1 MTYFL
6 FVVLWQVSVRI
17 ILYYRLSSEHR
28 FRSSGQRGKGTCVLR
43 SLAEGSGQCSKVSQ
57 NDNHRIQGGALWWTI
72 KELLLSR
79 RTVSL
84 SVLKSNPHWE
94 LLFSFIASCDTSGS
108 KYCVPLQEAK
118 GLLLSF
124 TAINQYVW
132 LKYRYVLHVSHG
144 SVHFIPNLSV

>member
-43 SLAEGSGQCSKVSQ
+43 SLAKGSGQCGKVSQ

-72 KELLLSR
+72 KELSLSR
-79 RTVSL
+79 WTVSL
-84 SVLKSNPHWE
+84 SVLKSNPRWE

-108 KYCVPLQEAK
+108 KYWVPLQEAK

-124 TAINQYVW
+124 TAINQYV
-132 LKYRYVLHVSHG
+132 LLMYMLHVSRG